1 MKYYAPQHDLAER
14 RFLQQNVDILPTEY
28 GRLKRNLTT
37 QNSEIMKLGFHYNQ
51 FLGDLSRWNLVLLSV
66 DRI

>member
-37 QNSEIMKLGFHYNQ
+37 QKFGNYEIGVSLQPIFGGFEQ
-51 FLGDLSRWNLVLLSV
+51 MEFWFF
-66 DRI
+66 